1 MTNFTKLFCTAFLL
15 LAGCFSAN
23 AQEEEKVYATFESPS
38 GITWDA
44 ENMTFSW
51 ESQWGNQL
59 HNIGLPTGNLAE
71 YSKLVVDCEILEG
84 DGYRFMFY
92 ATDKGTTAGGQTIIT
107 ESGKKE
113 YNLADFD
120 MDQSYLTNCSEICL
134 SGYNASGKVKVNEV
148 YLVKSQ
154 DPLASYKKLL
164 SDAITIGK
172 MQSSFAR
179 TASSWSALQSAISDG
194 ETALAA
200 SDATESSLTGA
211 KTAIEEAVAGL
222 TLEDGYSELTGDM
235 FKQYASVDEPGD
247 GTDLGCNPV
256 LFKASDLPYGDGSV
270 SELKWADLTNYQTLV
285 VTTAGTVKPRF
296 CLNRL
301 VNEGQQ
307 AATMEDSKMLDI
319 NPNNEFTWST
329 EKYLTAED
337 GVYTLNLA
345 AIVEDYGF
353 ARLHCIKK
361 QGWGDGVIVTGMY
374 LTEAAAAAEPVD
386 IEISPAE
393 GDIAAALEA
402 AKAGKNVRNITIN
415 LKQGAAYTLGATITA
430 PNNLT
435 INGNG
440 ATVAVDEEMTDN
452 FITLDGTETFV
463 MKSETEA
470 SDHKLIA
477 SVNISGLTV
486 TGLEGAFIKDAQKTL
501 VETLP
506 IDNCFI
512 EMPAAGKN
520 FVDFNSKGYVGKLT
534 VTNSTIWAE
543 DMNTGFF
550 AQYGSRPKNING
562 DWLQEFDIENNTIVN
577 IANSKNVCDLKQNG
591 TAQNVYTIKNN
602 IFVDCGKQN
611 QVVVGFNKGQ
621 TSAAPVWDV
630 DGNYFEWGAACVNA
644 AEIEKAG
651 KQDEEDIVKNCV
663 DGLIL
668 SFTNGFNATFAV
680 EGTAPESLGDPRWT
694 ITFKE
699 APKPLLTLKGTVGEE
714 VSLTFGVYDTED
726 TFTVDF
732 GDGNP
737 QEAKVGI
744 NNAGPKQEDDSTGP
758 ATVFKG
764 TVAGDGTITVS
775 GNNDIWYL
783 VASGA
788 IPTSFDQPKLMNV
801 VQMSITGVNAESV
814 ALPAYEKMTQFSFNN
829 SPVKTVDV
837 SKVAGLTSLTINST
851 AQSAFEPQ
859 IESIDVSKNTELD
872 YLSIQGADGKQGKLA
887 SADLSKNIKLTGIYL
902 QYNKLSQVTLPA
914 EYTAL
919 NNSGAIKKITLSL
932 NNNELTELKDLD
944 KVPEKS
950 LVYIQNNKFTLA
962 TLPTKTANVKTYN
975 YAPQAAYE
983 VAETLT
989 ELDLSSQL
997 TATGVLSEPATTT
1010 YTFVTASGATLVE
1023 GTDYTVTEPGK
1034 FTFIKAQGEEKIHGV
1049 MATTAFPN
1057 FTGNNAYVTTEF
1069 TIDPTAVGIKNI
1081 QTADAAAKVFNLQG
1095 VEVSQPQKG
1104 IYVKNG
1110 KKVVIK

>member
-172 MQSSFAR
+172 MQSSFAK

-256 LFKASDLPYGDGSV
+256 LFKASDLPYGDGNV

-415 LKQGAAYTLGATITA
+415 LKQGITYTLTQPIKAFGAFE
-430 PNNLT
+430 

-440 ATVAVDEEMTDN
+440 ATIDA
-452 FITLDGTETFV
+452 
-463 MKSETEA
+463 
-470 SDHKLIA
+470 
-477 SVNISGLTV
+477 SGLESGNAMFV
-486 TGLEGAFIKDAQKTL
+486 RDGEEDPAEWVVSSFSMKDVNVNDLSKAVFYSAVKNNIYTGFT
-501 VETLP
+501 
-506 IDNCFI
+506 IDNCVI
-512 EMPAAGKN
+512 ELAADVTA
-520 FVDFNSKGYVGKLT
+520 FDFTKGSAARVFT
-534 VTNSTIWAE
+534 ITNSTIYALTATE
-543 DMNTGFF
+543 KSLYSSQSGQKATEYD
-550 AQYGSRPKNING
+550 G
-562 DWLQEFDIENNTIVN
+562 DVDGDGEPTQTFVIKNNTMYN
-577 IANSKNVCDLKQNG
+577 LTKAKNFFSHRQSNQTWIIYDVE
-591 TAQNVYTIKNN
+591 NN
-602 IFVDCGKQN
+602 IFVNCGK
-611 QVVVGFNKGQ
+611 KGQ
-621 TSAAPVWDV
+621 TIKGINGGQGGKNPVWTIT
-630 DGNYFEWGAACVNA
+630 GNAFNFDDADTSANEETGDSDEPVENSVAGVVTFTDAASGN
-644 AEIEKAG
+644 
-651 KQDEEDIVKNCV
+651 
-663 DGLIL
+663 
-668 SFTNGFNATFAV
+668 FNATFAV

-788 IPTSFDQPKLMNV
+788 IPSSFDQPKLMNV
-801 VQMSITGVNAESV
+801 VQMSITGANVESV

-1010 YTFVTASGATLVE
+1010 YTFVTASSATLVE

-1057 FTGNNAYVTTEF
+1057 FKDNNAYVTTEF